1 MVGAP
6 GAAGAGE
13 VLRGTVAGP
22 VGEGAPGVLRGM
34 VGAGA
39 GGLGAPP
46 DGAGG
51 LGAPVGAVFRGIVG
65 AGAGGLGAA
74 ALGGGVGAEGAD
86 GAGGSAFKV
95 TRTVSFLTGTEE
107 PWSGT
112 GGWLSSAI
120 INRGVCEWF
129 GRVVNTSAFKELT
142 KFRVSLSNHEV

>member
-1 MVGAP
+1 M
-6 GAAGAGE
+6 AGAGE

-22 VGEGAPGVLRGM
+22 VEEGAPGVFKGM

-46 DGAGG
+46 VGAGG

-65 AGAGGLGAA
+65 AGAGGLGAP
-74 ALGGGVGAEGAD
+74 ALGAGGGVGAEGAA

-107 PWSGT
+107 PWSAGA

-120 INRGVCEWF
+120 INRGVCEWI
-129 GRVVNTSAFKELT
+129 GRVVNTSAFE
-142 KFRVSLSNHEV
+142 E